1 MDSILSL
8 IIPAL
13 VGGFFTYLIAIH
25 RHNSKKASMLAEI
38 QDNAIKTV
46 QLIEERIRA
55 DLRKELDQFKE
66 ENKRLHQEVA
76 ELRGKLT
83 ISSDLI
89 TTLKDE
95 IVALRSTLSLY
106 KDEMARSKQRL
117 SSLENGNGNG
127 NSHT

>member
-55 DLRKELDQFKE
+55 DLRKELDEFKE

-83 ISSDLI
+83 LSTDLVS
-89 TTLKDE
+89 TLKDE
-95 IVALRSTLSLY
+95 IVALRSTLTLY

-127 NSHT
+127 NSPT

>member
-1 MDSILSL
+1 
-8 IIPAL
+8 
-13 VGGFFTYLIAIH
+13 
-25 RHNSKKASMLAEI
+25 MLAEI

-55 DLRKELDQFKE
+55 DLRKELDEFKE

-83 ISSDLI
+83 LSTDLVS
-89 TTLKDE
+89 TLKDE
-95 IVALRSTLSLY
+95 IVALRSTLTLY

-127 NSHT
+127 NSPT